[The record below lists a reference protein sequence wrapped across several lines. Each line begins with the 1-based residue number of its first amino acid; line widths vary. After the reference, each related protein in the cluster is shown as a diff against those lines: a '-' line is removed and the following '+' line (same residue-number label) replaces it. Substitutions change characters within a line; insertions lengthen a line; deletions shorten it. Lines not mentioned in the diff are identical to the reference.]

1 MINVMV
7 VDDEKVIADTLSAI
21 LRSCGYKAT
30 AFYDGLSALDACA
43 TCAPDMVIS
52 DVSMPGLNGVEMAI
66 QIRNSYPS
74 CKILLF
80 SGHASTADVLQSAKQ
95 RGYCFEV
102 LTKPVHPRDLLAA
115 IRGGNPKEPHPAS
128 EPAERQDF
136 QAA

>member
-21 LRSCGYKAT
+21 LRSCGYEAT
-30 AFYDGLSALDACA
+30 AFYDAKSALDACA
-43 TCAPDMVIS
+43 ICAPDMVIS

-80 SGHASTADVLQSAKQ
+80 SGHASTADILESAKQ

-115 IRGGNPKEPHPAS
+115 IRSGTPKEAHPAA
-128 EPAERQDF
+128 EPADQQDF